1 MSSQGLPESL
11 ILPVEY
17 ERLFSV
23 FVSPFLWGLAGV
35 QNGMKPSIREG
46 RVSLEMGDEDVKMKA
61 EP

>member
-1 MSSQGLPESL
+1 M
-11 ILPVEY
+11 
-17 ERLFSV
+17 